1 MPLLQE
7 LLPNEILSRLPA
19 FFWTFAR
26 VGALLVAAPLFGA
39 RTVPVRARVMLA
51 LLISFAI
58 VPQVAVPTGVE
69 TMSAAGALLFAREIV
84 IGFALGFLVQMLF
97 GAVAMAGEIIAM
109 SMGLSFASVVDPDRG
124 ASVPVIG
131 QYFVVISTLLFLA
144 QNGHLA
150 LLALLV
156 ESFSLLPPGV
166 DGLGIAGFWDL
177 AAWGSRTFEAAIMVA
192 LPAAT
197 ALLVAGVSM
206 GLIARSA
213 PQLNI
218 FSVGFPVT
226 LMLGI
231 VALLFGLPLLAP
243 QFEQHMFAALE
254 TGRSVLVAFR

>member
-1 MPLLQE
+1 MPLLLE
-7 LLPNEILSRLPA
+7 LIPNEVLPRLPA

-39 RTVPVRARVMLA
+39 RTVPVRVRVLLA
-51 LLISFAI
+51 LLTSFAI
-58 VPQVAVPTGVE
+58 LPRVAVPTEVE
-69 TMSAAGALLFAREIV
+69 VMSGAGALLFAREIV
-84 IGFALGFLVQMLF
+84 IGLTLGFLVQMLF
-97 GAVAMAGEIIAM
+97 GAVAMAGEIVAM
-109 SMGLSFASVVDPDRG
+109 AMGLSFASVVDPDRG
-124 ASVPVIG
+124 VSVPVIG

-166 DGLGIAGFWDL
+166 DALGSAGFWEL
-177 AAWGSRTFEAAIMVA
+177 SAWASRMFEAAIVVA

-197 ALLVAGVSM
+197 ALLVASVSM

-218 FSVGFPVT
+218 FAVGFPVT
-226 LMLGI
+226 LILG
-231 VALLFGLPLLAP
+231 VVTLLFSLPLLEP
-243 QFEQHMFAALE
+243 QFEQHVLAVLD
-254 TGRSVLVAFR
+254 TGRSILVALR